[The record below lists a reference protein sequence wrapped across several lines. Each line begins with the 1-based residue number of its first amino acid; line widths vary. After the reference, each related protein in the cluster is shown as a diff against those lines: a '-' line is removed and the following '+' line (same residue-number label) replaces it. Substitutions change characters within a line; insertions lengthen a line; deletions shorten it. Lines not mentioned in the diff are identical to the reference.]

1 MHGWQ
6 LIDELNRAFN
16 GEAPSGF
23 VTKVHLVTKA
33 NVDADGGKDNRFDP
47 SNDYRGH
54 YKAIWGVQ

>member
-16 GEAPSGF
+16 GQPPSGF

-33 NVDADGGKDNRFDP
+33 NVDADGGDENRFDP
-47 SNDYRGH
+47 
-54 YKAIWGVQ
+54 